1 MKLRLV
7 VTCEY
12 EVDAGCYPEG
22 WTREQMAKEERDN
35 FLDDPAGYMADVL
48 NCKPGNVEVKV
59 VSE

>member
-48 NCKPGNVEVKV
+48 N
-59 VSE
+59 